1 MFEYLKGKIT
11 SITPKYIVVETNQ
24 IGYLVYVANPYHFET
39 DRDEVKTVY
48 IHQNVSDTDISLY
61 GFATLEDKYLFEQL
75 LNVSG
80 IGAKSAL
87 AIMAGND
94 NSGLINAIRTE
105 NVNFLTKFPG
115 IGKKTAQ
122 QIILDLKDKI
132 NKTMG
137 NSLLES
143 KEIKTETDN
152 DKIID
157 ALSALKALGFKEK
170 AVDKI
175 KPKLLEITSD
185 YSTDQYI
192 SVGLKMLTK

>member
-105 NVNFLTKFPG
+105 NVSFLTKFPG

>member
-1 MFEYLKGKIT
+1 M
-11 SITPKYIVVETNQ
+11 ETNQ

-105 NVNFLTKFPG
+105 NVSFLTKFPG